1 MKTFKIRKGDPLL
14 NIASY
19 ARGGSRAADRL
30 TPAQIDRIRL
40 TVNRAPEVMVK
51 VLSQGSS
58 NLKAVGRHFDY
69 IGRQGDLAIESVDGY
84 TLTGPVGEDLID
96 DWGLD
101 IDELRPQASLTALP
115 PRKPMKL
122 VHKLVFSMPA
132 GTPPQKVLSAVRN
145 FAREE
150 FHGQHRYAMVLHTDE
165 PHPHVHMVL
174 RATSEDGRRLN
185 IKKATLRHW
194 RLQFAQQLRD
204 LGVAANA
211 TERAVRGEDRKSTKD
226 GIYRARLRGGSTA
239 DRAKAEGVARELAAS
254 GGIRPESGKRTLL
267 ATRAAIQDGW
277 KSVAEKLVLHGDRQL
292 AADVARFAS
301 GMDRPLTDREWLAKQ
316 LMASVRAR
324 QRDAKDDVRLSF
336 AF

>member
-1 MKTFKIRKGDPLL
+1 MKTFKLPKEEPLL

-30 TPAQIDRIRL
+30 TPSQIDHIRL

-51 VLSQGSS
+51 VLPQGSS

-69 IGRQGDLAIESVDGY
+69 IGRQGDLALESDDGY
-84 TLTGPVGEDLID
+84 QLQGRVGQELID

-101 IDELRPQASLTALP
+101 IDALRPQANLTALP
-115 PRKPMKL
+115 ARKPMKL

-165 PHPHVHMVL
+165 PHPHVHLVL
-174 RATSEDGRRLN
+174 RATSEDERRLN

-194 RLQFAQQLRD
+194 RSQFAQQLRA
-204 LGVAANA
+204 LGVPANA

-226 GIYRARLRGGSTA
+226 GIYRARLRGDSTHA
-239 DRAKAEGVARELAAS
+239 RAKAEGVARELATS
-254 GGIRPESGKRTLL
+254 GSVQPEPGKRTLS
-267 ATRAAIQDGW
+267 ATRAAVQRGW
-277 KSVAEKLVLHGDRQL
+277 QSVADKLVLHGEREL
-292 AADVARFAS
+292 AAQVVRFAS
-301 GMDRPLTDREWLAKQ
+301 GMDRSLTERERIARVLSAH
-316 LMASVRAR
+316 VRA
-324 QRDAKDDVRLSF
+324 QQQEVRTL
-336 AF
+336 

>member
-1 MKTFKIRKGDPLL
+1 MGTFKLRKEEPLL

-30 TPAQIDRIRL
+30 TPAQIEHIRL

-69 IGRQGDLAIESVDGY
+69 IGRQGDLALESDDGHA
-84 TLTGPVGEDLID
+84 LTGRVGEALID

-101 IDELRPQASLTALP
+101 IDELRPQAALAALP
-115 PRKPMKL
+115 ARKPMKL

-165 PHPHVHMVL
+165 PHPHVHLVL
-174 RATSEDGRRLN
+174 RRSEERRVG
-185 IKKATLRHW
+185 K
-194 RLQFAQQLRD
+194 
-204 LGVAANA
+204 
-211 TERAVRGEDRKSTKD
+211 EC
-226 GIYRARLRGGSTA
+226 
-239 DRAKAEGVARELAAS
+239 AS
-254 GGIRPESGKRTLL
+254 MCRSRWSPY
-267 ATRAAIQDGW
+267 
-277 KSVAEKLVLHGDRQL
+277 H
-292 AADVARFAS
+292 
-301 GMDRPLTDREWLAKQ
+301 
-316 LMASVRAR
+316 
-324 QRDAKDDVRLSF
+324 
-336 AF
+336 

>member
-1 MKTFKIRKGDPLL
+1 MWPMGTLKLRKEEPLL

-30 TPAQIDRIRL
+30 TPAQIEHIRL

-69 IGRQGDLAIESVDGY
+69 IGRQGDMALESDDGHA
-84 TLTGPVGEDLID
+84 LTGRVGEELID

-101 IDELRPQASLTALP
+101 LDELRPQAALAALP
-115 PRKPMKL
+115 VRKPMKL

-165 PHPHVHMVL
+165 PHPHVHLVL

-185 IKKATLRHW
+185 IRKATLRHW
-194 RLQFAQQLRD
+194 RSQFAHQLQG

-211 TERAVRGEDRKSTKD
+211 TERAVRGEGRKPAKD
-226 GIYRARLRGGSTA
+226 GIYRARLRGDSTT
-239 DRAKAEGVARELAAS
+239 DRAKAEGVARELAAI
-254 GGIRPESGKRTLL
+254 GGIRPEPGKRTLM
-267 ATRAAIQDGW
+267 ATRAAIRDGW
-277 KSVAEKLVLHGDRQL
+277 KSVAEKFVRLGDHDL
-292 AADVARFAS
+292 AAEVTRFA
-301 GMDRPLTDREWLAKQ
+301 GVMGRPLTERESIA
-316 LMASVRAR
+316 RALLER
-324 QRDAKDDVRLSF
+324 VQAQQRGARTL
-336 AF
+336 

>member
-1 MKTFKIRKGDPLL
+1 MGTFKLRKEEPLL

-30 TPAQIDRIRL
+30 TPAQIEHIRL

-69 IGRQGDLAIESVDGY
+69 IGRQGDLALESDDGHA
-84 TLTGPVGEDLID
+84 LTGRVGEALID

-101 IDELRPQASLTALP
+101 IDELRPQAALAALP
-115 PRKPMKL
+115 ARKPMKL

-165 PHPHVHMVL
+165 PHPHVHLVL

-185 IKKATLRHW
+185 IRKATLRHW
-194 RLQFAQQLRD
+194 RSQFAHQLQG

-211 TERAVRGEDRKSTKD
+211 TERAVRGEGRKPAKD
-226 GIYRARLRGGSTA
+226 GIYRARLRGDSTT
-239 DRAKAEGVARELAAS
+239 DRAKAEGVARELAAI
-254 GGIRPESGKRTLL
+254 GGIRPEPGKRTLM
-267 ATRAAIQDGW
+267 ATRAAVQRGW
-277 KSVAEKLVLHGDRQL
+277 QSAADKLVLHGDREL
-292 AADVARFAS
+292 AAQVARFAS
-301 GMDRPLTDREWLAKQ
+301 GMDRPMTERESIARVL
-316 LMASVRAR
+316 STHVRPR
-324 QRDAKDDVRLSF
+324 QHESRTL
-336 AF
+336 

>member
-1 MKTFKIRKGDPLL
+1 MGTLKLRKEEPLL

-30 TPAQIDRIRL
+30 TPAQIEHIRL

-69 IGRQGDLAIESVDGY
+69 IGRQGDLALESDDGY
-84 TLTGPVGEDLID
+84 ALTGRVGEDLID

-115 PRKPMKL
+115 PHKPMKL

-132 GTPPQKVLSAVRN
+132 GTPPQKVLSAVRI

-165 PHPHVHMVL
+165 PHPHVHLVL
-174 RATSEDGRRLN
+174 RATSEDGQRLN

-194 RLQFAQQLRD
+194 RSQFAQQLRD
-204 LGVAANA
+204 LGVPANA
-211 TERAVRGEDRKSTKD
+211 TERAVRGEDRKATKD
-226 GIYRARLRGGSTA
+226 GIYRARLRGDSTT
-239 DRAKAEGVARELAAS
+239 DRAKVEGVARELAAS
-254 GGIRPESGKRTLL
+254 GGIRLEPGRQTLL

-277 KSVAEKLVLHGDRQL
+277 KSVAEKLVLHGERQL
-292 AADVARFAS
+292 ATQAARFAS
-301 GMDRPLTDREWLAKQ
+301 GIDRPLTERESIARVL
-316 LMASVRAR
+316 STHVRAR
-324 QRDAKDDVRLSF
+324 QHESRTL
-336 AF
+336 

>member
-1 MKTFKIRKGDPLL
+1 MRTFKLPKEEPLL
-14 NIASY
+14 NIASH

-30 TPAQIDRIRL
+30 TPAQIEHIRL

-58 NLKAVGRHFDY
+58 DLKAVGRHFDY
-69 IGRQGDLAIESVDGY
+69 IGRQGDIALESDDGY
-84 TLTGPVGEDLID
+84 QLHGRVGNELID

-101 IDELRPQASLTALP
+101 IDELRPQANLAALP
-115 PRKPMKL
+115 ARKPMKL

-165 PHPHVHMVL
+165 PHPHVHLVL
-174 RATSEDGRRLN
+174 RAISEDGRRLN

-194 RLQFAQQLRD
+194 RLQFAHNLQA

-211 TERAVRGEDRKSTKD
+211 TERAVRGENRKSVKD
-226 GIYRARLRGGSTA
+226 GPYRASLRGDSTYVLA
-239 DRAKAEGVARELAAS
+239 RAEGVAVELAAS
-254 GGIRPESGKRTLL
+254 GSVRSEPGKQTLL
-267 ATRAAIQDGW
+267 ATRAAIQHGW
-277 KSVAEKLVLHGDRQL
+277 QTVAVKLVQRGDRQL
-292 AADVARFAS
+292 AEQVARFAG
-301 GMDRPLTDREWLAKQ
+301 GMARPRTDREWLVQ
-316 LMASVRAR
+316 ELMASVRER
-324 QRDAKDDVRLSF
+324 QREVRTL
-336 AF
+336 

>member
-1 MKTFKIRKGDPLL
+1 MWPMGTFKLLKEEPLL

-19 ARGGSRAADRL
+19 ARDGSRAADRL
-30 TPAQIDRIRL
+30 TPPQIEHIRL

-69 IGRQGDLAIESVDGY
+69 IGRQGDLALESDDGHE
-84 TLTGPVGEDLID
+84 LTGRVGEELID

-101 IDELRPQASLTALP
+101 IDELRPQANLTALP

-132 GTPPQKVLSAVRN
+132 GTPPQKVLSAVRT

-150 FHGQHRYAMVLHTDE
+150 FYGQHRYAMVLHTDE
-165 PHPHVHMVL
+165 PHPHVHLVL

-194 RLQFAQQLRD
+194 RSQFAHHLRE
-204 LGVAANA
+204 LGVPANA

-226 GIYRARLRGGSTA
+226 GIYRARLRGDSTT
-239 DRAKAEGVARELAAS
+239 DRAKAEGVARELAAI
-254 GGIRPESGKRTLL
+254 GGIRPEPGKRTLL
-267 ATRAAIQDGW
+267 ATRTAIQDGW
-277 KSVAEKLVLHGDRQL
+277 KSVAEKLVQHGDRQL
-292 AADVARFAS
+292 ATQTARFAA
-301 GMDRPLTDREWLAKQ
+301 GMDRPLTDREWLAQK

-324 QRDAKDDVRLSF
+324 QREERTL
-336 AF
+336 

>member
-1 MKTFKIRKGDPLL
+1 MRTFKLRKEEPLL

-19 ARGGSRAADRL
+19 AHGGSRAADRL
-30 TPAQIDRIRL
+30 TLAQIEHIRL

-58 NLKAVGRHFDY
+58 DLKAVGRHIDY
-69 IGRQGDLAIESVDGY
+69 IGRQGDLELESDDGY
-84 TLTGPVGEDLID
+84 RLQGQVGKELID

-101 IDELRPQASLTALP
+101 IDALRPQANLTALP
-115 PRKPMKL
+115 ARKPMKL

-165 PHPHVHMVL
+165 PHPHVHLVL
-174 RATSEDGRRLN
+174 RAIDEDGRRLN

-194 RLQFAQQLRD
+194 RSQFAHQLRG

-211 TERAVRGEDRKSTKD
+211 TERAVRGESRKSTKD
-226 GIYRARLRGGSTA
+226 GSYRASLRGDSTTE
-239 DRAKAEGVARELAAS
+239 RARAEGVARELAAS
-254 GGIRPESGKRTLL
+254 GGVRPELGKRTML

-277 KSVAEKLVLHGDRQL
+277 KSVAEKLVLRGDRQF
-292 AADVARFAS
+292 AADVARFAG
-301 GMDRPLTDREWLAKQ
+301 GMDRPLTDREWLAKEF
-316 LMASVRAR
+316 MASVRAR
-324 QRDAKDDVRLSF
+324 QRELRTL
-336 AF
+336 

>member
-1 MKTFKIRKGDPLL
+1 MGTFKIRKDEPLL

-30 TPAQIDRIRL
+30 TPAQIEHIRL

-69 IGRQGDLAIESVDGY
+69 IGRQGDLALESDDGY
-84 TLTGPVGEDLID
+84 APTGRVGEALID

-101 IDELRPQASLTALP
+101 IDALRPQANLTALP
-115 PRKPMKL
+115 ARKPMKL

-132 GTPPQKVLSAVRN
+132 GTPPQKVLTAVRN

-165 PHPHVHMVL
+165 PHPHVHLVL

-185 IKKATLRHW
+185 IRKATLRHW
-194 RLQFAQQLRD
+194 RSQFAQQLRD
-204 LGVAANA
+204 LGVPANA
-211 TERAVRGEDRKSTKD
+211 TERAVRGEDRKPVKD
-226 GIYRARLRGGSTA
+226 GIYRASLRGDSTHA
-239 DRAKAEGVARELAAS
+239 RSRAEGVARELAAI
-254 GGIRPESGKRTLL
+254 GGIQPEPGERTLM

-277 KSVAEKLVLHGDRQL
+277 QSVADKLVLHGDREL
-292 AADVARFAS
+292 AAQVVRFAS
-301 GMDRPLTDREWLAKQ
+301 GMDRSLTERERIARVLSAH
-316 LMASVRAR
+316 VRA
-324 QRDAKDDVRLSF
+324 QQQEVRTH
-336 AF
+336 